1 MIIGIPK
8 EIKDNE
14 YRVAMV
20 PAGVRALT
28 EAGHKVLVESK
39 AGAGST
45 IPDDEFAEAGAKILK
60 TAKEVFKK
68 SDLIVKVKE
77 PLAEE
82 FKYLRKDLIIFT
94 FLHLAANAKL
104 TEALRKSGVTAI
116 GYETVWEKH
125 RGLPI
130 LTPMSEIAGRL
141 SVQIG
146 ADLLMK
152 SNGGRGVLLGGVPGV
167 APGRV
172 VIIGG
177 GVVGLNAAKMAVG
190 LGAAV
195 LVLNKGAEKLRYFDD
210 IFGGRVT
217 TLHSNAYNIEQALKG
232 CDLLIGAAHAPGAKT
247 PKLVTRKMLRVM
259 KLGSV
264 IVDVSVDQGGCVE
277 TIRPTT
283 HSAPTYEVDGV
294 IHYGVANM
302 PGAVP
307 YTSTFALTNVTIP
320 YITELANSGLKKA
333 VESDKS
339 LAHGVN
345 THRGQITNKSVAKAV
360 GAKHHH
366 LNL

>member
-20 PAGVRALT
+20 PAGVRELT
-28 EAGHKVLVESK
+28 EAGHKVLVETK
-39 AGAGST
+39 AGMGST
-45 IPDDEFAEAGAKILK
+45 ISDDEFAQAGAKILK
-60 TAKEVFKK
+60 SAEEVYKK

-77 PLAEE
+77 PLKEE
-82 FKYLRKDLIIFT
+82 FGYLRKDLIIFT
-94 FLHLAANAKL
+94 FLHLAANAEL
-104 TEALRKSGVTAI
+104 TTALLKSGVTAI
-116 GYETVWEKH
+116 GYETVGEKH

-141 SVQIG
+141 SIQIG
-146 ADLLMK
+146 ANLLLK
-152 SNGGRGVLLGGVPGV
+152 SNGGRGVLLGGIPGV

-172 VIIGG
+172 VIIGA
-177 GVVGLNAAKMAVG
+177 GVVGLNAAKMATG
-190 LGAAV
+190 LGASV
-195 LVLNKGAEKLRYFDD
+195 TLINNGAERLRYFDD
-210 IFGGRVT
+210 LFGSRIT
-217 TLHSNAYNIEQALKG
+217 TLHSNAYNIERALKD
-232 CDLLIGAAHAPGAKT
+232 CDLLIGAAHAPGART

-259 KLGSV
+259 RRGAV
-264 IVDVSVDQGGCVE
+264 IIDVSVDQGGCVE

-283 HSAPTYEVDGV
+283 HSEPTYEVDDI

-302 PGAVP
+302 PGSVP
-307 YTSTFALTNVTIP
+307 CTSTFALTNVTIL
-320 YITELANSGLKKA
+320 YITALANNGLKKA

-345 THRGQITNKSVAKAV
+345 IHKGQITNKGVAKTV

-366 LNL
+366 LLF